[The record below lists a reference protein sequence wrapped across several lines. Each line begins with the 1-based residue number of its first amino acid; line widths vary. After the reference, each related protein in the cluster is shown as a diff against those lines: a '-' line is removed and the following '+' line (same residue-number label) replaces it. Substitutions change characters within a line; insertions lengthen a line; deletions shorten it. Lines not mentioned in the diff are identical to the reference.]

1 MNALMTP
8 LMMIVRSGEIDLAVY
23 RWPHSAE
30 KPTLVLVHG
39 YPDSAS
45 VWDGLAN
52 ELGDRFNVV
61 AYDVRGAG
69 RSGKPKSVSA
79 YALPRLVADLKAVID
94 AVSPAQ
100 PVHLVGHD
108 WGSIQAWE
116 AVVDDA
122 LRSRIASYTT
132 ISGPSLDHAGHWLAE
147 RLRSKEPARIKQA
160 LRQLAHS
167 WYVGLFQLPLIAP
180 TLWRSGLAKHWTS
193 WLAWR
198 EGVSTTP
205 SATQASDGAIG
216 VKLYR
221 ANVRGRLGKARPRA
235 TDLPVQLIVPLRD
248 AYVLPDLTE
257 DLQRWAPRLWRREI
271 DAGHWVQ
278 LSHPH
283 ELASWIAE
291 FAGFVDGRQY
301 NEYSE

>member
-1 MNALMTP
+1 MNP

-23 RWPHSAE
+23 RWPHAPE

-39 YPDSAS
+39 YPDSAA
-45 VWDGLAN
+45 VWDSVAS
-52 ELGDRFNVV
+52 ELCDRFNVIT
-61 AYDVRGAG
+61 YDVRGAG
-69 RSGKPKSVSA
+69 RSAKPRPVSA
-79 YALPRLVADLKAVID
+79 YALPHLVADLKAVID
-94 AVSPAQ
+94 AVSPDQA
-100 PVHLVGHD
+100 VHLVGHD

-116 AVVDDA
+116 AVVDET

-132 ISGPSLDHAGHWLAE
+132 ISGPSLDHAGQWLAE
-147 RLRSKEPARIKQA
+147 RLRSKDSAKIKQA
-160 LRQLAHS
+160 VRQLTHS
-167 WYVGLFQLPLIAP
+167 WYIGLFQLPLIAP

-198 EGVSTTP
+198 EGVSALP

-221 ANVRGRLGKARPRA
+221 ANVRGRLSKAQPRG
-235 TDLPVQLIVPLRD
+235 TDLAVQLIVPLRD
-248 AYVLPDLTE
+248 AYVLPDLNE

-278 LSHPH
+278 LSHPL
-283 ELASWIAE
+283 EVASWIAE
-291 FAGFVDGRQY
+291 FAGFIDGRQY
-301 NEYSE
+301 NEFSE